1 MSENRPKLYTI
12 GYKGKTVEQ
21 VEKMLLENGVEYL
34 IDVRYFP
41 FSRWQPE
48 FSEKNLRKYFENSKI
63 TYVSMPDF
71 GIDPK
76 KKKEIDRKELL
87 KNYRKT
93 MRNELKKH
101 HLIFYYASKYKA
113 CLMCLEKDP
122 SECHRSVLAE
132 LMKNRKMPLLNESFN
147 FEIIHL

>member
-1 MSENRPKLYTI
+1 MNENRPKLYTI

-41 FSRWQPE
+41 FSRWQPQ

-63 TYVSMPDF
+63 KYVSMPDF
-71 GIDPK
+71 GIEPK
-76 KKKEIDRKELL
+76 KKYEMDRKELL
-87 KNYRKT
+87 ADYKKT
-93 MRNELKKH
+93 MRKELKKH
-101 HLIFYYASKYKA
+101 YLIFNYALGGA

-122 SECHRSVLAE
+122 NECHRSVLAE
-132 LMKNRKMPLLNESFN
+132 LMAKQKMPLLNESFN

>member
-1 MSENRPKLYTI
+1 MNETRPKLYTI

-21 VEKMLLENGVEYL
+21 VEKMLLEKGIEYL

-48 FSEKNLRKYFENSKI
+48 FSEKNLKKYFENSKI
-63 TYVSMPDF
+63 KYVSMPGF

-76 KKKEIDRKELL
+76 KKYTMDRKELL
-87 KNYRKT
+87 EDYKKT
-93 MRNELKKH
+93 MKRELKKH
-101 HLIFYYASKYKA
+101 YLIFNYALGGA
-113 CLMCLEKDP
+113 CLMCLEKKP

-132 LMKNRKMPLLNESFN
+132 LMAKQKMAILQQSFD